1 LLCIREAT
9 VPVKD
14 RSAVS
19 VFFASA
25 TMTNGVAVRGSAA
38 RASRPDVSEIRKKA
52 AAAAAAAAIAT
63 EARAY
68 LRFILSSLLDERS
81 E

>member
-1 LLCIREAT
+1 
-9 VPVKD
+9 
-14 RSAVS
+14 
-19 VFFASA
+19 
-25 TMTNGVAVRGSAA
+25 MTNGVAVRGSTA